1 MHSSIKRYTNVLML
15 SSDLFVFHLQ
25 IDTEVC
31 EQTFSWLSKY
41 AKMTRKMNRGHFV
54 FFIIYVQHL
63 HNLREEEKLRNSG
76 YMAGSNNDQS

>member
-1 MHSSIKRYTNVLML
+1 MHSSIKRCTNVLML

-41 AKMTRKMNRGHFV
+41 AKMTRRMNRGHFV

-76 YMAGSNNDQS
+76 YMASSNNDQS